1 MERLTARS
9 ENGTAIYKHPV
20 PELEGLKVN
29 RHAVLERCCQYEEL
43 EEKLQNT
50 FGECDGLLEEL
61 VNSFFKHATA
71 EVKEELKEARKVRLL
86 TDGEVDKWLRWK
98 GLEKE
103 GKLIALPC
111 KPGDT
116 VYTNFSVSGWYMRK
130 EKRPYEAKVVFVG
143 ISEDPF
149 FNVKYAEGKMWQ
161 FKFSDIGKTV
171 FLAQKEALEA
181 LEGMKYEK
189 A

>member
-20 PELEGLKVN
+20 PELEGLEVN

-71 EVKEELKEARKVRLL
+71 EVKGKLSGAGKVRLL

-98 GLEKE
+98 GLEKD
-103 GKLIALPC
+103 GKLIELPC
-111 KPGDT
+111 KTGDT
-116 VYTNFSVSGWYMRK
+116 VYVMNDDCECPGDCYQSQTCKSCEYRNLYIDEEVATLSFIIDNIDNF
-130 EKRPYEAKVVFVG
+130 
-143 ISEDPF
+143 
-149 FNVKYAEGKMWQ
+149 
-161 FKFSDIGKTV
+161 GKTV
-171 FLAQKEALEA
+171 FLTEQEALEA
-181 LEGMKYEK
+181 LEGR
-189 A
+189 